1 MADLI
6 ERDALLN
13 DLRSECPECEECT
26 RSESCVECII
36 NRQPAVEGDYE
47 QGFKECLK
55 AECLKELKPAMAK
68 LIEGCTEAIKGI
80 TPMMIENAQLHI
92 THAVNRWIPVEDA
105 LPEIGY
111 SVLVTRQTEN
121 NTRYVRIA
129 SRQDDCWMDNTDKYG
144 KPNPHPVI
152 AWQPM
157 PDAYEPP
164 EKGGF

>member
-1 MADLI
+1 MNDLI
-6 ERDALLN
+6 KRSAVTREINDFLGKYAVSDDALYAF
-13 DLRSECPECEECT
+13 SMCFG
-26 RSESCVECII
+26 II
-36 NRQPAVEGDYE
+36 DSVPSVD
-47 QGFKECLK
+47 
-55 AECLKELKPAMAK
+55 
-68 LIEGCTEAIKGI
+68 
-80 TPMMIENAQLHI
+80 
-92 THAVNRWIPVEDA
+92 RWISVEDA

-152 AWQPM
+152 AWMPM

-164 EKGGF
+164 NNMIGD

>member
-1 MADLI
+1 MSVESMYDWI
-6 ERDALLN
+6 EREDAINEIEKLKNKLGTQWLQDICMRN
-13 DLRSECPECEECT
+13 GLIYAQR
-26 RSESCVECII
+26 CVKSLP
-36 NRQPAVEGDYE
+36 N
-47 QGFKECLK
+47 
-55 AECLKELKPAMAK
+55 
-68 LIEGCTEAIKGI
+68 
-80 TPMMIENAQLHI
+80 
-92 THAVNRWIPVEDA
+92 VNRWIPVDDA

-152 AWQPM
+152 AWMPM

-164 EKGGF
+164 NNMIGD